1 MQNEQPGNDTY
12 EFQDRSEQEICDSL
26 ASSLEEFK
34 AAPKNSEKKLAL
46 LYHTPKFHKN
56 PIKFRFIAGN
66 VKVVTSELDSIIAK
80 ILKMCKSHFG
90 RLCRQYEE
98 FSKVRYCFDIEKSA
112 DLKAGLDR
120 FKGNAASISVNDFS
134 TLYTLFEHN
143 HLISNMTWL
152 LDRLSK
158 NSGCH
163 LIGISRE
170 GSFWT
175 KGSSGIAYTI
185 TEIIEMIAFLI
196 ENSYV
201 KAFGGL
207 FRQTKGIIM
216 GGKSSGW
223 LSDCSLMVDEFRF
236 IDKKVKEG
244 NIEQARSFKGLN
256 RYRDDCTAL
265 NIDNFQEIAKDI
277 YPDSLELSQ
286 ENDDFSKA
294 SVLDMD
300 VSIVDGYFRTKVY
313 NKTDSFPF
321 EVVSM
326 PFLNSNIDRQVCY
339 KVFYSQVLRY
349 ERLCSFQLD
358 FEFRV
363 RALGKF
369 LLKRGYRLAML
380 GREFVKVVRSY
391 RTEFERWSV
400 PTDSKRWFKYII
412 TNLPSNT
419 VTDSSPGPNDNSF
432 LSQPLPVN
440 TDNRFNFFSQ

>member
-1 MQNEQPGNDTY
+1 M
-12 EFQDRSEQEICDSL
+12 I
-26 ASSLEEFK
+26 
-34 AAPKNSEKKLAL
+34 
-46 LYHTPKFHKN
+46 
-56 PIKFRFIAGN
+56 
-66 VKVVTSELDSIIAK
+66 SII
-80 ILKMCKSHFG
+80 HF
-90 RLCRQYEE
+90 RP
-98 FSKVRYCFDIEKSA
+98 DWWT
-112 DLKAGLDR
+112 
-120 FKGNAASISVNDFS
+120 FS
-134 TLYTLFEHN
+134 TFPGPD
-143 HLISNMTWL
+143 S
-152 LDRLSK
+152 
-158 NSGCH
+158 
-163 LIGISRE
+163 
-170 GSFWT
+170 
-175 KGSSGIAYTI
+175 AY
-185 TEIIEMIAFLI
+185 
-196 ENSYV
+196 
-201 KAFGGL
+201 
-207 FRQTKGIIM
+207 
-216 GGKSSGW
+216 
-223 LSDCSLMVDEFRF
+223 
-236 IDKKVKEG
+236 
-244 NIEQARSFKGLN
+244 
-256 RYRDDCTAL
+256 CTAL

-300 VSIVDGYFRTKVY
+300 VSVVDGYFRTKVY

-358 FEFRV
+358 FESRV
-363 RALGKF
+363 RSLGVF
-369 LLKRGYRLAML
+369 LLKRGYRLAVL